1 MPTKLQPDLPPSQFS
16 ITAHGPGYLTI
27 NGSRFTDSVLV
38 TSDAPP
44 QPWSCPDVRR
54 LRAADLQAW
63 RACAPELILLGT
75 GRRQVMPSPQLMASL
90 MQRGP
95 LGEPPIGLEAMDTA
109 AACRTF
115 NLLAAEGRRVLA
127 ALIVEPAP
135 TDPT

>member
-38 TSDAPP
+38 TSDTPP
-44 QPWSCPDVRR
+44 QHWSCTNVSS
-54 LRAADLQAW
+54 LSAADLQAW
-63 RACAPELILLGT
+63 RARAPELILLGT
-75 GRRQVMPSPQLMASL
+75 GRRQVMPSPRLMASL

-95 LGEPPIGLEAMDTA
+95 EGEPPIGLEAMDTA

-127 ALIVEPAP
+127 ALIVEPAS
-135 TDPT
+135 TDPN